1 MKLPDLKARGKLRL
15 SNLRLINLLTFVM
28 FAAFIGW
35 ASFAEIDQITR
46 AQGQVIASSR
56 TQLVQSPEGGI
67 IEDLLVKQGD
77 VVEVGQLLA
86 RLEKAR
92 TEAAFLETRAK
103 SAALKATV
111 ARLRAEVFGGT
122 PFFPPELKNYPHF
135 IENQQQLLTKRRAAV
150 NEEIDALY
158 EVLELARK
166 ELKMNEPLLK
176 RGDVSMAEILRLQR
190 QVADV
195 QGQITN
201 RKNRYFQEAQAE
213 LNKAEE
219 ELAGVDQIVAQ
230 RKEQLSYM
238 ELRAPMRGVVK
249 NVRTTTRGAVLRPGE
264 ELLQIVPLE
273 DALIFEARVRPGDV
287 GFLWPGLEASIK
299 VDAYDYTVFG
309 SLRGKLTY
317 ISPDTLDEGLKQGE
331 QPYFRVQVT
340 TENRRF
346 SGRPNENID
355 IQPGMTASVEIK
367 TGSNTVLRYLIK
379 PVIKTV
385 SESMGER

>member
-1 MKLPDLKARGKLRL
+1 MNTSKRPG
-15 SNLRLINLLTFVM
+15 SGNLRLVNGLTFLMLV
-28 FAAFIGW
+28 AFVVW
-35 ASFAEIDQITR
+35 ASYAEIDQITR
-46 AQGQVIASSR
+46 APGQVIPSSR

-86 RLEKAR
+86 KLEKNR

-103 SAALKATV
+103 AAALKATV
-111 ARLRAEVFGGT
+111 ARLRAEVFGGM
-122 PFFPPELKNYPHF
+122 PKFPPELKHYPHF
-135 IENQQQLLTKRRAAV
+135 VDNQLQLLTKRRSAV
-150 NEEIDALY
+150 NEEIEALT
-158 EVLELARK
+158 EVLKLARQ
-166 ELKMNEPLLK
+166 ELEMNEPLLK
-176 RGDVSMAEILRLQR
+176 RGDVSMAEVLRLKR

-213 LNKAEE
+213 MSKAEE
-219 ELAGVDQIVAQ
+219 DLASVDQIVAQ
-230 RKEQLSYM
+230 RQEQLSYM

-249 NVRTTTRGAVLRPGE
+249 NIRATTRGAVLRAGE

-273 DALIFEARVRPGDV
+273 DALVIEARVRPGDI
-287 GFLWPGLEASIK
+287 GFLRTGLDASVK

-309 SLRGKLTY
+309 SLNGKLTY

-340 TENRRF
+340 TDGRRF
-346 SGRPNENID
+346 SGRPNEDID
-355 IQPGMTASVEIK
+355 IQAGMTASVEIK

-385 SESMGER
+385 SESLSER